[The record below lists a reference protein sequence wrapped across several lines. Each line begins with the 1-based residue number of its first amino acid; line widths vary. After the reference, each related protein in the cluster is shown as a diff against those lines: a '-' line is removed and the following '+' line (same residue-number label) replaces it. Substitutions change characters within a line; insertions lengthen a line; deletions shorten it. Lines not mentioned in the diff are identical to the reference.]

1 MRSMH
6 DTLTVETEIDLD
18 VDGDAA
24 WAAVAT
30 PEGLAAWLA
39 PIVALPSVSP
49 GAVGRIVDDE
59 GVARAVAVRSVDV
72 GHSVTFTWWREDAP
86 ADASTVTIELA
97 PVDAGRTRL
106 RVVETLA
113 GVRADARV
121 ASASRWVVALAQLA
135 LVVTAVVRARG

>member
-1 MRSMH
+1 MNH
-6 DTLTVETEIDLD
+6 TLTVETEIDLD
-18 VDGDAA
+18 VDGEAA

-39 PIVALPSVSP
+39 PVVALPSVSP
-49 GAVGRIVDDE
+49 GSAGRIVDDE
-59 GVARAVAVRSVDV
+59 GVARVVAVRGVDA

-97 PVDAGRTRL
+97 PLEAGGTRL

-113 GVRADARV
+113 GVRAKASV

-135 LVVTAVVRARG
+135 LVVTAVVRTRG